1 MNLSIFPSSTVDC
14 RPGTGD
20 ILLIILSS
28 LNHNIDLST
37 YPPSNCATS
46 PKRSRCWFWVEALV
60 DLTATLLAPEKDPQ
74 NALFQ
79 FWIQLGRNVFLSR
92 KPWFPIL
99 QRNGKTDRKPDIPSR
114 LRNSSNGKV
123 ATEIWI
129 IAFHSISL
137 HAATSAHVAAQV
149 LVVKLHPPA
158 GQNLDPTGPSTESV
172 AAYDAG
178 TCITVRDKRDNF
190 KFELEHVYDVE
201 EIRHTLQIRQIKY
214 AIHIAQDDEITQTRT
229 MNGAAMECRQ
239 QNHDAWM
246 NECIIK
252 LTNECMNEG
261 RKDGR
266 KEGLIDWLI
275 E

>member
-1 MNLSIFPSSTVDC
+1 MIYRLSGEELSDVLDTFMWLWDARRCVQCKAARVSTAFLRKEQKRVTRSGSGTIIVMNLSIFPSSTVDC

-46 PKRSRCWFWVEALV
+46 PKHSRCWFWVEALV

-92 KPWFPIL
+92 KPWSPIL

-137 HAATSAHVAAQV
+137 HAATSAHVAAQA

-201 EIRHTLQIRQIKY
+201 EIRHTLQIR
-214 AIHIAQDDEITQTRT
+214 
-229 MNGAAMECRQ
+229 
-239 QNHDAWM
+239 
-246 NECIIK
+246 
-252 LTNECMNEG
+252 
-261 RKDGR
+261 
-266 KEGLIDWLI
+266 
-275 E
+275 

>member
-1 MNLSIFPSSTVDC
+1 MKLSIFPSSTVGC
-14 RPGTGD
+14 RPGTGY

-28 LNHNIDLST
+28 LNHNIDLPT

-46 PKRSRCWFWVEALV
+46 PRHSRCWFWVEALV

-79 FWIQLGRNVFLSR
+79 FWMQPGWGRNVFLSR
-92 KPWFPIL
+92 KPGFPIL
-99 QRNGKTDRKPDIPSR
+99 QRHGKTDRKTNIPSS

-137 HAATSAHVAAQV
+137 HAATSAHVAAQA

-178 TCITVRDKRDNF
+178 TCIT
-190 KFELEHVYDVE
+190 E
-201 EIRHTLQIRQIKY
+201 ETILSLNLNML
-214 AIHIAQDDEITQTRT
+214 T
-229 MNGAAMECRQ
+229 M
-239 QNHDAWM
+239 
-246 NECIIK
+246 
-252 LTNECMNEG
+252 
-261 RKDGR
+261 
-266 KEGLIDWLI
+266 
-275 E
+275 